1 MKKYTLSNGLR
12 VVTEHIP
19 TGRSVSFGIWVKTGS
34 RNEAPDNNGVSHFI
48 EHMLFKGTDR
58 YSAKEI
64 AEVFDGIGG
73 NVNAFTTKE
82 YTCYYA
88 KVLDE
93 HLPIAVDVL
102 ADMFLRSRFD
112 EEELNKE
119 RNVILEEIS
128 MYDDTPDDLVHDLLA
143 KAAYGEHPL
152 GYTILGPEKN
162 LVDLKSADLRAYMD
176 RHYRIDNTV
185 ISVAGYYDEGLMDL
199 LERHFGQFGGSAAE
213 AERYDSPAF
222 VGGSIFQQKQTEQN
236 HICLSLPGCSLDD
249 ERLYAMILLNNVIGG
264 GMSSHLFQ
272 EIREKRGLAY
282 SVYSYHSAHLDS
294 GLFTLYIGTA
304 PKQTEEVLSVSMDII
319 EEVIANGITDSEL
332 AKGKE
337 QLKGS
342 LILGLESTSSR
353 MNRIGKNELMLGR
366 HYTID
371 EIIER
376 IQSVRMEDIR
386 SLIATMF
393 NQPFALA
400 MVGQTDKAIQGFR
413 RDRFAAHRTAET
425 HAGE

>member
-1 MKKYTLSNGLR
+1 MIKHQLSNGVR
-12 VVTEHIP
+12 VVLEKIA
-19 TGRSVSFGIWVKTGS
+19 TGRSVSFGIWVRTGS
-34 RNEAPDNNGVSHFI
+34 RNESVKQNGISHFI

-58 YSAKEI
+58 YSAKDI

-102 ADMFLRSRFD
+102 SDMFFHSRFD
-112 EEELNKE
+112 QGELEKE

-143 KAAYGEHPL
+143 KAAYGDHPL
-152 GYTILGPEKN
+152 GYTILGPEEN
-162 LVDLKSADLRAYMD
+162 LLAMTPDDLRAYMD
-176 RHYRIDNTV
+176 EHYAIPNTV
-185 ISVAGYYDEGLMDL
+185 ISLAGNFGDDVLDL
-199 LERHFGQFGGSAAE
+199 IERHFGEFRTAGIEQSSS
-213 AERYDSPAF
+213 SP
-222 VGGSIFQQKQTEQN
+222 VFQSELEYESKQTEQN
-236 HICLSLPGCSLDD
+236 HICLSLPGCSLKDD
-249 ERLYAMILLNNVIGG
+249 RLYAMILLNNAIGG
-264 GMSSHLFQ
+264 GMSSRLFQ

-294 GLFTLYIGTA
+294 GLFTIYTGTA
-304 PKQTEEVLSVSMDII
+304 PKQTEEVLKVSMEII
-319 EEVIANGITDSEL
+319 EEMVTKGMTESEL

-342 LILGLESTSSR
+342 LILSLESTSSR

-366 HYTID
+366 HYTLD
-371 EIIER
+371 ETIER
-376 IQSVRMEDIR
+376 IQSVQMEDVR
-386 SLIATMF
+386 ALTKELFSH
-393 NQPFALA
+393 PFALA
-400 MVGQTDKAIQGFR
+400 MVGQSDKAIQGFR
-413 RDRFAAHRTAET
+413 RDQLAAHRPDQTT
-425 HAGE
+425 TGL